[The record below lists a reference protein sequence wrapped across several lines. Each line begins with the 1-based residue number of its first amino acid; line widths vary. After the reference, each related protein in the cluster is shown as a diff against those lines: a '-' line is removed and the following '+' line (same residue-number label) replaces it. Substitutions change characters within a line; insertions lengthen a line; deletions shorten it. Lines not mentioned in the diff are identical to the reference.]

1 MNYYY
6 YVIPYIDGNLVHRK
20 LIQETEDV
28 RTYECEPVTT
38 MNIVFPP
45 FELFNKSFPL
55 LKKKDYECIIDK
67 IEDVGFDKIK
77 RLKSR
82 IEPIFYEHYY
92 IYDRERC
99 KYDEIIKQQ
108 LREQNI
114 DFRIY

>member
-1 MNYYY
+1 
-6 YVIPYIDGNLVHRK
+6 
-20 LIQETEDV
+20 
-28 RTYECEPVTT
+28 

-45 FELFNKSFPL
+45 FEMFINSFPF
-55 LKKKDYECIIDK
+55 LKKKDYLRIIDK

-77 RLKSR
+77 RLKTR
-82 IEPIFYEHYY
+82 IEPVFYEHYY